1 MFDEIKRYIKRIEY
15 ENGGIPIGV
24 KIIFGLMIL
33 LGIKNLI
40 FFKESFVKMII
51 EIVVLVMSLLFH
63 ELGHGY
69 AAKFSG
75 DKTAELGIKNLI
87 FFKESFVKM
96 IIEIVV
102 LVMSLLFHELGHGYA
117 AKFSGDKTAEH
128 YGRLSL
134 NPLNHLDPMGTILP
148 IIMRIMGFP
157 IFIGWAKPVP
167 INYSN
172 LKNGK
177 VGEISVALAGV
188 TVNFLLALISMIIFY
203 SGIDFPPI
211 FREILYK
218 TTLINISLCAFNLIP
233 IPPLDGSRVVASF
246 LDTHRKIQIFSFDRF
261 GFFIIMILSYTNI
274 LDKIMKFIMSG
285 EIILIENILR
295 LIYG

>member
-1 MFDEIKRYIKRIEY
+1 MFEEIKNYIGRIKY
-15 ENGGIPIGV
+15 ENNGIPTGV
-24 KIIFGLMIL
+24 KIIFVLMIL

-40 FFKESFVKMII
+40 FFKGSFVKIII
-51 EIVVLVMSLLFH
+51 EIVVLIMSLLFH

-69 AAKFSG
+69 VAKLSG
-75 DKTAELGIKNLI
+75 DRTAE
-87 FFKESFVKM
+87 
-96 IIEIVV
+96 
-102 LVMSLLFHELGHGYA
+102 Y
-117 AKFSGDKTAEH
+117 

-134 NPLNHLDPMGTILP
+134 NPFNHLDPLGTILP
-148 IIMRIMGFP
+148 IIMIIMGFP

-188 TVNFLLALISMIIFY
+188 IVNFLLALISMIIFY
-203 SGIDFPPI
+203 SGIDFLPI
-211 FREILYK
+211 FRGILFK
-218 TTLINISLCAFNLIP
+218 TALINMSLCAFNLIP

-246 LDTHRKIQIFSFDRF
+246 LDTHRKIQIFTFDRF
-261 GFFIIMILSYTNI
+261 GFFIIMILSYMGI
-274 LDKIMKFIMSG
+274 LDKIMRFIISG

-295 LIYG
+295 IIYG

>member
-1 MFDEIKRYIKRIEY
+1 MFDEIKRYIRKIEY
-15 ENGGIPIGV
+15 ENGGIPVGV
-24 KIIFGLMIL
+24 KIIFVLMIF
-33 LGIKNLI
+33 LGIKNLM
-40 FFKESFVKMII
+40 FFRGSFLKIVMEII
-51 EIVVLVMSLLFH
+51 ILIMSLLFH

-75 DKTAELGIKNLI
+75 DKTAE
-87 FFKESFVKM
+87 
-96 IIEIVV
+96 
-102 LVMSLLFHELGHGYA
+102 Y
-117 AKFSGDKTAEH
+117 

-134 NPLNHLDPMGTILP
+134 NPLNHLDPAGTILP
-148 IIMRIMGFP
+148 IIMIIMGFP

-172 LKNGK
+172 LKNGRI
-177 VGEISVALAGV
+177 GEICVALAGV

-203 SGIDFPPI
+203 SGIDFPSI
-211 FREILYK
+211 IREILFK
-218 TTLINISLCAFNLIP
+218 ITLINISLCAFNLIP

-246 LDTHRKIQIFSFDRF
+246 LDVHRKIQIFAFDRF

>member
-1 MFDEIKRYIKRIEY
+1 MFGEIKRYIKRIEY

-75 DKTAELGIKNLI
+75 DKTAE
-87 FFKESFVKM
+87 
-96 IIEIVV
+96 
-102 LVMSLLFHELGHGYA
+102 Y
-117 AKFSGDKTAEH
+117 

-211 FREILYK
+211 FREILHK

-246 LDTHRKIQIFSFDRF
+246 LDTHRKIQIFAFDRF
-261 GFFIIMILSYTNI
+261 GFFIIMLLSYTNI
-274 LDKIMKFIMSG
+274 LDKIMRIIMSG